1 MGCFGLLFC
10 IVAGFGVYLTT
21 VYLSDLWCWGGC
33 SALDFGLGVVGLSY
47 LPLEVVVCCW
57 SILVFGLGYCFD

>member
-1 MGCFGLLFC
+1 MCGVFWFVVLHCC
-10 IVAGFGVYLTT
+10 WFGVYLTT

-57 SILVFGLGYCFD
+57 AILVFWFGVLF